1 MRVKKYPTKVQ
12 EIQDKI
18 LPSRFKEGNLMKIS
32 KIAEF
37 CKIFI
42 LYFIFYILYYDT
54 QHIKQKSFE
63 DMSLGITDYTLINIK
78 VAQVSHHQGDLRY
91 CASRDTQC
99 SCMLQEFMIENCPI
113 NVELMENKTGEIT
126 ARAYLLSI
134 AEIVNSAR

>member
-1 MRVKKYPTKVQ
+1 MKKYPTKVQ

-18 LPSRFKEGNLMKIS
+18 LPSRFKEGNLMKVS

-113 NVELMENKTGEIT
+113 NVELLENKTGEIT
-126 ARAYLLSI
+126 ATAYLLSI

>member
-1 MRVKKYPTKVQ
+1 MKKYPTKVQ

>member
-1 MRVKKYPTKVQ
+1 MKKYPTKVQ

-18 LPSRFKEGNLMKIS
+18 LPSRFKEGNLMNIS

-113 NVELMENKTGEIT
+113 NVELLENKTGEIT
-126 ARAYLLSI
+126 ATAYLLSI

>member
-1 MRVKKYPTKVQ
+1 MKKYPTKVQ

-42 LYFIFYILYYDT
+42 LYFIFYILYY
-54 QHIKQKSFE
+54 
-63 DMSLGITDYTLINIK
+63 
-78 VAQVSHHQGDLRY
+78 VQVSHHQGNVRY
-91 CASRDTQC
+91 CASRVIQC

>member
-1 MRVKKYPTKVQ
+1 MKKYPTKVQ

-113 NVELMENKTGEIT
+113 NVELLENKTGEIT
-126 ARAYLLSI
+126 ATAYLLSI

>member
-18 LPSRFKEGNLMKIS
+18 LPSRFKEGNLMKVS

-63 DMSLGITDYTLINIK
+63 DMSLSITDYTLTK
-78 VAQVSHHQGDLRY
+78 VAQVSHHQGNVRY
-91 CASRDTQC
+91 CASRGIQC

-134 AEIVNSAR
+134 AEIVNSAQ